1 MRMIV
6 INYWVSGIE
15 RLITFVIAKLLREVE
30 RMYYKEFTIYQSYNI
45 GYKIKQL
52 FNITNDN
59 YKSYT

>member
-15 RLITFVIAKLLREVE
+15 RLVTFVIPKLLREVE
-30 RMYYKEFTIYQSYNI
+30 RIYYKEFTIYQNYNI
-45 GYKIKQL
+45 GYKIKQV